1 MRPDRE
7 LSLDLTI
14 AEAELLATAN
24 EAIRAQAESGAL
36 KQVHERFSAAQS
48 KASQSYFAV
57 REQLAKVL

>member
-36 KQVHERFSAAQS
+36 KQVHERFSAA
-48 KASQSYFAV
+48 
-57 REQLAKVL
+57 